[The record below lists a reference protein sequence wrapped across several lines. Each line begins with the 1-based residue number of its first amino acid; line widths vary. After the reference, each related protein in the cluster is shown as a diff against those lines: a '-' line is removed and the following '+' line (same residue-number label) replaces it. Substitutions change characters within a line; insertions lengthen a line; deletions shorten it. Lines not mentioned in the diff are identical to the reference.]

1 MSGKKRQI
9 VTTIVLFLIISFAC
23 SKRSEGLKQGDIE
36 PLINTFLAMHVSHN
50 TFDDEISARTL
61 NNLISTLDPWK
72 MYFTKSD
79 FDDFMK
85 NKNNI
90 DDLVQSNDFAF
101 LFKINST
108 YKARFKERLSLFNEL
123 IKLDYDFTT
132 DESIAVDRDKVQFTD
147 DQKEIRERWRK
158 TVKLQLLGFI
168 NSGKSLAEA
177 KKKVI
182 KRYDLVK
189 KDEAKMT
196 NEKIFTTFVNAF
208 ALALDP
214 HTDYMDAD
222 EFEDFS
228 ISMNLKLEGIG
239 AVLRSE
245 DGFTFVESIM
255 PGGPAS
261 KLPEAQK
268 LLPNDKIIAVAQGDD
283 EPEDIIDVPLRD
295 AVKKIRGKKGTTVKL
310 TIIREGAQGT
320 SSRQL
325 ISIVRDR
332 VVLENQAAKSEVF
345 NSTVG
350 GINRKIGYIKL
361 PTFYLDAS
369 AYQNDKNAK
378 MSSRDMLNEMT
389 KLQKQEVDAMV
400 VDLRANPGGALSE
413 AIRIAGLFIKDGP
426 VVQVKSHEKVQVESD
441 YDANMYYDGPV
452 IVLIDKM
459 SASAS
464 EIFAGALKDYR
475 RALIIGGASFGKG
488 TVQNLIPLGGRNGS
502 MKITIQLFYQPS
514 GNSNH
519 LYGVQPDIELKDL
532 PDVLDIGENKLK
544 YPLQWTPIKKAQFMT
559 FGNRYISQPIVSELT
574 RRSKAR
580 MSSDKEYAA
589 FNEKIEKYRKKM
601 EAASISLKKDAI
613 TSDTIT
619 EEVEK
624 QQKDKAKRESNNKL
638 IDLANDLLLK
648 EAFNITA
655 DYIELLK
662 KN

>member
-123 IKLDYDFTT
+123 ITLDYDFTT

-310 TIIREGAQGT
+310 TIIREGAQGA

-389 KLQKQEVDAMV
+389 KLQKQEVEAMV

-502 MKITIQLFYQPS
+502 MKVTIQLFYQPS

-580 MSSDKEYAA
+580 MNSDKEYAA

>member
-502 MKITIQLFYQPS
+502 MKVTIQLFYQPS